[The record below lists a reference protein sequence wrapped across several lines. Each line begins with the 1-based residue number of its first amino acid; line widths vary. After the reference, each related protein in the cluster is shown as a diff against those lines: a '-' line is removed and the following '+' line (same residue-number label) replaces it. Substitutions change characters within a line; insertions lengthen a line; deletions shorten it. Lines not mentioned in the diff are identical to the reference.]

1 MINSLKAIFAG
12 FNAPVTFT
20 INPAQFTSA
29 KRKSKRSAYKI
40 ADRQKWTDA
49 EYYLLLQNSFLG

>member
-12 FNAPVTFT
+12 FTAPVTFT
-20 INPAQFTSA
+20 ITPAQSTSA

-49 EYYLLLQNSFLG
+49 EYYLLL